1 MGDGEEGAWRSS
13 RAKLNEPY
21 RPNQWTNQ
29 NCGQEGAKK
38 IVLHMKTKER
48 MKSKGKP

>member
-1 MGDGEEGAWRSS
+1 MEDGEEDAWRDS

-29 NCGQEGAKK
+29 NRGQEGAKK
-38 IVLHMKTKER
+38 IFPHLKTKER
-48 MKSKGKP
+48 MKLKGKP